1 MVKSLTKN
9 ICFAFKYKSQ
19 YYQENKTNHQNSTS
33 NYRQNMVRTKATVRR
48 MDDVSVVAR
57 EKKREQKR
65 VNIKENRQVIKTINV
80 KRKSINILMGIL
92 QEYFR

>member
-1 MVKSLTKN
+1 
-9 ICFAFKYKSQ
+9 
-19 YYQENKTNHQNSTS
+19 
-33 NYRQNMVRTKATVRR
+33 MVRTKATVRR
-48 MDDVSVVAR
+48 MDVSVVAR
-57 EKKREQKR
+57 EKKKREQKR